1 MIYYKNLSNTV
12 KTFHGVV
19 FAPQAIEGV
28 SGYINDSKMVRV
40 EKPEPKVIEK
50 PKAEEKKPEK
60 STAKVEVKSDK
71 DTKQKVK
78 EQPKTEQI
86 KSTPKEDK

>member
-28 SGYINDSKMVRV
+28 SGYINDSKMLKVD
-40 EKPEPKVIEK
+40 KPEPKVIET
-50 PKAEEKKPEK
+50 PKVEEKKPAK
-60 STAKVEVKSDK
+60 SAAVEEKSDK
-71 DTKQKVK
+71 DAKAKVK
-78 EQPKTEQI
+78 EQPKTQQI
-86 KSTPKEDK
+86 KSTPKEEK